1 MRASVGDLSQKE
13 EMQETVTTL
22 IGMLLGL
29 LLSRVLSDEPSTLPL
44 VIMFALLT
52 ALHMWLNVKA
62 VRALHLCS
70 INRARAGILW
80 DDFVGKAAGRR
91 YVLTPASVAPIESL
105 WAMRA
110 EGILLGCTEME
121 WRAASSSDAA
131 HSDYLVDN
139 AVGFRCAYALSP
151 RPQAVVRFD
160 VDGRPSDTLTLRAYI
175 HARARLARGPA
186 PDDGDFDAFARSLA
200 SNGWDMSMILLEAS
214 LWSGGDVKKKNR

>member
-1 MRASVGDLSQKE
+1 
-13 EMQETVTTL
+13 
-22 IGMLLGL
+22 MLLGL

-44 VIMFALLT
+44 VIVFALLT

-80 DDFVGKAAGRR
+80 DDFVGKAAGRANR
-91 YVLTPASVAPIESL
+91 RHVLTPASVAPIESL

-121 WRAASSSDAA
+121 WRADFSSDAA
-131 HSDYLVDN
+131 HSDYLVDK

-214 LWSGGDVKKKNR
+214 LWRGSDVEKKKKNR